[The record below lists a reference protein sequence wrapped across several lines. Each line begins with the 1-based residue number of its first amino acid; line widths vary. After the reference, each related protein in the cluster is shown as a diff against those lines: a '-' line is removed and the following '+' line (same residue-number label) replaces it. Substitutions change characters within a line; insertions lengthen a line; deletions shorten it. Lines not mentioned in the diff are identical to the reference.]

1 MEKTVRQ
8 ATWASRM
15 FGAER
20 LHDMYS
26 VAQVANGK
34 SRKKRKENQECLSE
48 TRL

>member
-34 SRKKRKENQECLSE
+34 SRKKGRRTTSA
-48 TRL
+48 